1 MPTGHAR
8 AVPLEPAGRSATVQ
22 KRRAF
27 VKTFRAIAG
36 LLLVAGCSGEN
47 TSDVRADYETVRLKQ
62 LVLTDAGGK
71 PVLTLTA
78 ERRSGG
84 LPTLI
89 VRGTN
94 GSVLRTIELEAPK

>member
-1 MPTGHAR
+1 M
-8 AVPLEPAGRSATVQ
+8 
-22 KRRAF
+22 
-27 VKTFRAIAG
+27 KTFRAIAG

-62 LVLTDAGGK
+62 LVLTDAAGK